1 MLVCIRFRFVGRA
14 TFRAFK
20 YRPQALQIIA
30 PVGDRRHSGV
40 LFVPQLLQECPR
52 KEVSFWDLGDVLS
65 ASVFEADSVDGS
77 VGRSE
82 S

>member
-40 LFVPQLLQECPR
+40 LFVPQLLSVT
-52 KEVSFWDLGDVLS
+52 KEVSTAQVTN
-65 ASVFEADSVDGS
+65 
-77 VGRSE
+77 
-82 S
+82 